1 MSIETKNTKLTD
13 FFMSKATRNLE
24 ETGEV
29 MELNLGPQHPS
40 THGVLRL
47 KLRLDGEVVLS
58 AEPVI
63 GYLHTGIEKECET
76 RTYHQVFTLID
87 RIDYLSGP
95 AEEQAFAGAVER
107 LMHVE
112 VPERAQIIRVILLEL
127 SRIASHLIWVGT
139 SALELNMSSVYMY
152 CFSEREKILDLFE
165 EMSGAR
171 MFPSCWRIGGL
182 ARDLNPEFE
191 ANTRK
196 FLKGFPSTWKDLNN
210 LLTSNYVW
218 CERLQ
223 GIAVIDKDLCK
234 QFMCTG
240 PVIRG
245 AGVPYDIRKVYPY
258 LGYDTYHFEVP
269 TRTEADAYA
278 RYLVR
283 MEEMQQSASLIEQA
297 LKRLVPG
304 PIITD
309 NRKVALPP
317 RHELA
322 RSMEAVIHQFKL
334 VSAGI
339 EPPIGELYQCVE
351 SARGEIGY
359 YLVSNGTHR
368 PYRLR
373 VRSPSFSHVEVL
385 QKVLPG
391 HLLSDVVVAIAS
403 VDPILGDVD
412 R

>member
-1 MSIETKNTKLTD
+1 MP
-13 FFMSKATRNLE
+13 KAIQNIDQL
-24 ETGEV
+24 GLSDNI

-47 KLRLDGEVVLS
+47 KLRLDGEVILS

-76 RTYHQVFTLID
+76 RTYLQVFTLVD
-87 RIDYLSGP
+87 RLDYLSGP
-95 AEEQAFAGAVER
+95 AEEQAYAAVVER
-107 LMHVE
+107 LMKVD
-112 VPERAQIIRVILLEL
+112 VPERAQTIRLILLEL
-127 SRIASHLIWVGT
+127 SRIASHVLWVGT
-139 SALELNMSSVYMY
+139 SALELNMSSIFMY
-152 CFSEREKILDLFE
+152 CMAEREKILDLFE

-182 ARDLNPEFE
+182 AYDLNPEFE
-191 ANTRK
+191 AHIRDFVKN
-196 FLKGFPSTWKDLNN
+196 FPNTWKDLDN
-210 LLTSNYVW
+210 LLTNNYVW
-218 CERLQ
+218 CERLHDV
-223 GIAVIDKDLCK
+223 AVIDKELCK
-234 QFMCTG
+234 QYMCTG

-258 LGYDTYHFEVP
+258 LGYETYQFDVP
-269 TRTEADAYA
+269 TQSEGDSYA

-283 MEEMQQSASLIEQA
+283 MEEMRQSISLIEQA
-297 LKRLVPG
+297 LTRLKPG
-304 PIITD
+304 PVITSD
-309 NRKVALPP
+309 RKVALPP
-317 RHELA
+317 RRELA

-334 VSAGI
+334 VSEGI
-339 EPPIGELYQCVE
+339 HPPVGEIYQCVE
-351 SARGEIGY
+351 SARGELGY
-359 YLVSNGTHR
+359 YLVSDGSNR

-373 VRSPSFSHVEVL
+373 VRSPSFPHVEVL

-391 HLLSDVVVAIAS
+391 HILSDVVVAIGS

>member
-1 MSIETKNTKLTD
+1 MSQVNDAL
-13 FFMSKATRNLE
+13 SLE
-24 ETGEV
+24 KTGDV

-47 KLRLDGEVVLS
+47 KLRLEGEVVLS

-63 GYLHTGIEKECET
+63 GYLHTGIEKECES

-87 RIDYLSGP
+87 RLDYLSGP
-95 AEEQAFAGAVER
+95 AEEQGFAAAVER
-107 LMHVE
+107 LMNIE
-112 VPERAQIIRVILLEL
+112 VPERAQVIRLLLLEL
-127 SRIASHLIWVGT
+127 SRIASHLLWVGT

-152 CFSEREKILDLFE
+152 CFAEREKILDLFE

-171 MFPSCWRIGGL
+171 MFPSCWRVGGL
-182 ARDLNPEFE
+182 AYDLAPGFE
-191 ANTRK
+191 EQARN
-196 FLKGFPSTWKDLNN
+196 FLKGFPSTWKDLDK
-210 LLTSNYVW
+210 LLTNNYVW

-223 GIAVIDKDLCK
+223 GVAVIDQALCK
-234 QFMCTG
+234 QYMCTG

-258 LGYDTYHFEVP
+258 LGYENYQFDIPIF
-269 TRTEADAYA
+269 TEGDAYA

-283 MEEMQQSASLIEQA
+283 MEEMRQSASLVEQA
-297 LKRLVPG
+297 LNKLKPG
-304 PIITD
+304 PVITD

-317 RHELA
+317 RRELV

-334 VSAGI
+334 VSEGI
-339 EPPIGELYQCVE
+339 HPPAGELYQCVE
-351 SARGEIGY
+351 SARGELGF
-359 YLVSNGTHR
+359 YLVSNGSNR

-373 VRSPSFSHVEVL
+373 VRSPSFPHVEVL
-385 QKVLPG
+385 KKVIPG
-391 HLLSDVVVAIAS
+391 SILSDVVVAIAS

>member
-1 MSIETKNTKLTD
+1 MSRITKNFQDLGLSD
-13 FFMSKATRNLE
+13 DI
-24 ETGEV
+24 

-47 KLRLDGEVVLS
+47 KLRLDGEVVVS

-76 RTYHQVFTLID
+76 RTYHQVFTLVD
-87 RIDYLSGP
+87 RLDYLSGP

-107 LMHVE
+107 LMGLE
-112 VPERAQIIRVILLEL
+112 VPERAQTIRLILLEL

-139 SALELNMSSVYMY
+139 SALELNMSSVFMY
-152 CFSEREKILDLFE
+152 CMAEREKILDLFE
-165 EMSGAR
+165 EMAGAR

-182 ARDLNPEFE
+182 STDLNPTFE
-191 ANTRK
+191 ANARA
-196 FLKGFPSTWKDLNN
+196 FLKNFPSTWKDLDN
-210 LLTSNYVW
+210 LLTENYVW

-223 GIAVIDKDLCK
+223 GVALIDKELCK
-234 QFMCTG
+234 QYMCTG

-245 AGVPYDIRKVYPY
+245 AGVPYDIRKIYPY
-258 LGYDTYHFEVP
+258 LGYETYTFDVP
-269 TRTEADAYA
+269 TETEGDSYA

-283 MEEMQQSASLIEQA
+283 MEEMRQSISLIEQA
-297 LKRLVPG
+297 LNRLKPG
-304 PIITD
+304 PVITD

-317 RHELA
+317 RKELVH
-322 RSMEAVIHQFKL
+322 SMEAVIHQFKL
-334 VSAGI
+334 VSEGI
-339 EPPIGELYQCVE
+339 HPPAGELYNRVE
-351 SARGEIGY
+351 SARGELGF
-359 YLVSNGTHR
+359 YLVSNGSNR

-373 VRSPSFSHVEVL
+373 VRSPSFPHVAVL
-385 QKVLPG
+385 QKILPG
-391 HLLSDVVVAIAS
+391 HILSDVVVAIAS

>member
-1 MSIETKNTKLTD
+1 MSNNTKNPDL
-13 FFMSKATRNLE
+13 LE
-24 ETGEV
+24 LSDDV

-40 THGVLRL
+40 THGVLRM
-47 KLRLDGEVVLS
+47 KLRLDGEIILS

-63 GYLHTGIEKECET
+63 GYLHTGIEKECES

-107 LMHVE
+107 LMDVN
-112 VPERAQIIRVILLEL
+112 VPERAQTIRLILLEL

-182 ARDLNPEFE
+182 AYDLNPEFE
-191 ANTRK
+191 GNLRA
-196 FLKGFPSTWKDLNN
+196 FLKSFPRSWKDLDN
-210 LLTSNYVW
+210 LLTDNYVW

-223 GIAVIDKDLCK
+223 GIVIIDKELCK
-234 QFMCTG
+234 QYMCTG
-240 PVIRG
+240 PVIRA

-258 LGYDTYHFEVP
+258 LGYENYQFDVP
-269 TRTEADAYA
+269 THDEGDSYA

-283 MEEMQQSASLIEQA
+283 MEEMKQSASLIEQA
-297 LKRLVPG
+297 LIKLKPG
-304 PIITD
+304 PVLTED
-309 NRKVALPP
+309 RKVALPP
-317 RHELA
+317 RRELA

-334 VSAGI
+334 VSEGFH
-339 EPPIGELYQCVE
+339 PPVGELYNPVE
-351 SARGEIGY
+351 SARGEIGH
-359 YLVSNGTHR
+359 YLVSDGSNR

-373 VRSPSFSHVEVL
+373 VRSPSFPHIEVL
-385 QKVLPG
+385 KKVLPG
-391 HLLSDVVVAIAS
+391 YILSDVIVAIAS